1 MPTPKK
7 PRPTH
12 VQPVEAT
19 EDPPAPAPDPPEA
32 VQEVAPPPKPE
43 DIAPLWDT
51 RDEDGPASWIHV
63 GDIDGTRVYRLVP
76 APGEKPPFKKVL
88 TLTLDP
94 RASVEDISRVRGGG
108 KYLLQAVRKGV
119 AIAGTV
125 VEIEGEPIHNNI
137 APTGPT
143 PPATPPPAPL
153 APIMETPS
161 GLAAVQGLDPMVQV
175 LFAMQQQ
182 HNAQIREDSWRY
194 NDRMASMFQAAMGR
208 PPGAFAQD
216 AVQLFQTQA
225 ERDREE
231 AARLR
236 TQMERMQQAMSQIQM
251 RGAVEQASSRQP
263 VERQVLELAL
273 QHGPELTELIKKF
286 LGLEGA
292 PQITPGNGG
301 K

>member
-1 MPTPKK
+1 
-7 PRPTH
+7 
-12 VQPVEAT
+12 
-19 EDPPAPAPDPPEA
+19 
-32 VQEVAPPPKPE
+32 
-43 DIAPLWDT
+43 
-51 RDEDGPASWIHV
+51 
-63 GDIDGTRVYRLVP
+63 
-76 APGEKPPFKKVL
+76 
-88 TLTLDP
+88 
-94 RASVEDISRVRGGG
+94 
-108 KYLLQAVRKGV
+108 
-119 AIAGTV
+119 
-125 VEIEGEPIHNNI
+125 
-137 APTGPT
+137 
-143 PPATPPPAPL
+143 
-153 APIMETPS
+153 
-161 GLAAVQGLDPMVQV
+161 
-175 LFAMQQQ
+175 MQQQ